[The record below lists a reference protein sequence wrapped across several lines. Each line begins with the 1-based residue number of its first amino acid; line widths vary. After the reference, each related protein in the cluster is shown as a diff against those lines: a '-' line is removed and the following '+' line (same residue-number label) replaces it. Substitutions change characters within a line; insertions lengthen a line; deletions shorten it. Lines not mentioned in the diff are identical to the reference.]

1 MTWQQTIDDEK
12 EDAYEEG
19 LETGR
24 AEGLTAGLA
33 QGTRQKAEEAAEN
46 LLREGDSVEKVSRCI
61 GLTMEQVQEIAEKI
75 AVKVES

>member
-33 QGTRQKAEEAAEN
+33 QGIRQNAVDNARN
-46 LLREGDSVEKVSRCI
+46 LLAMNLGTHEQIAQAVGLQLEKVKE
-61 GLTMEQVQEIAEKI
+61 LAQEKL
-75 AVKVES
+75 